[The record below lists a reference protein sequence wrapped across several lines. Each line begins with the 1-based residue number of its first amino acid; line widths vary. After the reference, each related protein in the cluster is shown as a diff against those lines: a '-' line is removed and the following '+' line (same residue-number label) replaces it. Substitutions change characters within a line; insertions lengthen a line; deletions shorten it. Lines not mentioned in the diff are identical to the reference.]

1 MQDFAVVCE
10 QAARAAGKVLLDW
23 RGRFAVREKG
33 PADLVTQADLASQ
46 EVVRDIVLGAFPDH
60 AFLSEEEPNRPPA
73 GGYRWIV
80 DPLDGTMNYVH
91 GLHGYCTS
99 IALERDGE
107 VLAAT
112 IYEPQH
118 DTCYRATLGGGAFC
132 NGKKLSVSGAQ
143 RLDEALV
150 AASFPP
156 RVKRSSDEVLNF
168 LEVLETCRG
177 VRRMGSA
184 ALNLSYVAA
193 GQLDGFWATETHAWD
208 IAAGLLIV
216 REAGGIMTAMD
227 GGPVD
232 FNRPKFVAAST
243 PELHAALRARLR
255 PGAP

>member
-1 MQDFAVVCE
+1 
-10 QAARAAGKVLLDW
+10 
-23 RGRFAVREKG
+23 
-33 PADLVTQADLASQ
+33 
-46 EVVRDIVLGAFPDH
+46 
-60 AFLSEEEPNRPPA
+60 
-73 GGYRWIV
+73 
-80 DPLDGTMNYVH
+80 MNYVH
-91 GLHGYCTS
+91 GLYGYCSS

-107 VLAAT
+107 VLVAA

-118 DTCYRATLGGGAFC
+118 DTCYTAKLGGGAFC
-132 NGKKLSVSGAQ
+132 NGKKLAVSGTR

-156 RVKRSSDEVLNF
+156 QVKRSSDEVLNF
-168 LEVLETCRG
+168 LDILETSRG

-227 GGPVD
+227 GGPID
-232 FNRPKFVAAST
+232 FDRPKFVAAAT

-255 PGAP
+255 PGTP